1 MNERAKV
8 DHAVQRK
15 MQCKKA
21 KPRESFDW
29 TRGNIPAIG
38 GQHNTPPLVVAQ
50 GGRMCLRPDLD
61 LRHGPSHT
69 HRASDRALRRGD

>member
-1 MNERAKV
+1 MSERAKV

-21 KPRESFDW
+21 KPHW

-38 GQHNTPPLVVAQ
+38 GQHNAPPLVVAQ

-69 HRASDRALRRGD
+69 HRASDRALCRGD